1 MKIEYPRIEWEDIR
15 IGDLILRSWEHEED
29 GGTTMYAEFTVTEDS
44 PEVFDCIHYLIDRP
58 KAKFPDEYGTII
70 IAKKVRGVEFPDGIA
85 LMRHR
90 GSPYGYSHTKPQW
103 KSIGQ
108 QVKRM
113 DNHGETHIEDWVL
126 GKVVPADS

>member
-1 MKIEYPRIEWEDIR
+1 MKIDYPKIEWEDVR
-15 IGDLILRSWEHEED
+15 PGDTVLRQWNRED
-29 GGTTMYAEFTVTEDS
+29 LGLTRYVEFIVDGESEDPDPS
-44 PEVFDCIHYLIDRP
+44 CTHYLIDRP
-58 KAKFPDEYGTII
+58 KKKFPEEYGAII

-90 GSPYGYSHTKPQW
+90 GNAYGYSHTKPQW

-126 GKVVPADS
+126 GKIVPV